1 MRSLFLATLSLCGG
15 AALAQDAPA
24 PSPELAPPA
33 QEETETDLPP
43 ERAREALGKS
53 LGYLLEKQH
62 EDGSWG
68 AGVPTDLNEL
78 GFAWET
84 FYSWNQAANSIA
96 MLALLEAPHSA
107 EQQAALERGLD
118 WLCTAR
124 LSHRGANWDVDST
137 WASLYGFTTI
147 VAAAGDPRFADEV
160 WQTKLRKRGLE
171 FYADLVRRQTPLGG
185 WAYYDDPPITVKPT
199 WAVSFC
205 TALIIP
211 ALLDAR
217 DGLGWE
223 ISDDVIARA
232 VRAVQRCALPNG
244 AYSYDVGLVQRGHG
258 GESINQVPGSLGR
271 IQVCNWA
278 LRRAGDPRITDDLL
292 REGLEEFFRFHHFM
306 DITRTRPIPHEGPF
320 ANAGYFYFFGH
331 FYAAR
336 VISLLPAEE
345 RELWHRRLR
354 YHITKT
360 QTEAGSSTDFLT
372 SQYVVNACT
381 AFGALV
387 LSAGLEQPAAESEHS
402 PEESQR

>member
-1 MRSLFLATLSLCGG
+1 MRLLLLATLCVGG
-15 AALAQDAPA
+15 SAHAQAPPAPA
-24 PSPELAPPA
+24 PAVPAPE
-33 QEETETDLPP
+33 QEGGIDLPP
-43 ERAREALGKS
+43 ERAREALEKS
-53 LGYLLEKQH
+53 LGFLFQKQQ

-84 FYSWNQAANSIA
+84 FYAWNQAANSIA
-96 MLALLEAPHSA
+96 LLALLEAPHS
-107 EQQAALERGLD
+107 EQQQAALERGLD
-118 WLCTAR
+118 WLCATR

-137 WASLYGFTTI
+137 WASLYGFTTM
-147 VAAAGDPRFADEV
+147 VAAAGDPRLAGDA
-160 WQTKLRKRGLE
+160 WQAKLRKRGME

-223 ISDDVIARA
+223 IDDSVIDRA

-292 REGLEEFFRFHHFM
+292 REGLAQFFLFHHFM

-331 FYAAR
+331 FYAAQ

-360 QTEAGSSTDFLT
+360 QTAAGSSTDFLT

-387 LSAGLEQPAAESEHS
+387 LSAGLEPPQVESEAADL
-402 PEESQR
+402 EDEQ